1 MKGLSSG
8 GRDDLWWHNSVD
20 TQVKFSLSI
29 SFFSLFSFF
38 FSLSLFNSKMHFCT
52 QSQIVNPIHLL
63 LLTKNVFFPLTIP
76 LHQIC
81 HMPMSYWR
89 NAQFWSTKDG
99 PHDIY
104 AGHTVWNDECFWM
117 NDSFAGVRYDLG
129 QSLWFMGRMLSISEA
144 WLATPD

>member
-38 FSLSLFNSKMHFCT
+38 FSLSLFNSKNAFLYPVPDSKPHPPTTSHKKC
-52 QSQIVNPIHLL
+52 
-63 LLTKNVFFPLTIP
+63 FFPLTIP
-76 LHQIC
+76 LYQIC